1 MAYLERRYGTDTASA
16 ARLYVETGARRSE
29 INQLSAAR
37 NPINAAG
44 QIQLTNCKHGRP
56 RLSAPISAES
66 RAFVERSYRE
76 NGGLTI
82 NADRLRQ
89 QLNEALTA
97 TGQMRYRGGLH
108 ALRHTF
114 ATDRLQQLTAEG
126 MPRHAA
132 KSQVS
137 RELGH
142 NRQDAVKPYIE
153 GQAAYK

>member
-1 MAYLERRYGTDTASA
+1 MTKFGAIQNALVAKTGISTPGSWDKTIETARNTLRGEFHRTGETTHRAFASAPVLAYLERRYGTDTASA

-76 NGGLTI
+76 
-82 NADRLRQ
+82 
-89 QLNEALTA
+89 TA
-97 TGQMRYRGGLH
+97 G
-108 ALRHTF
+108 
-114 ATDRLQQLTAEG
+114 
-126 MPRHAA
+126 
-132 KSQVS
+132 
-137 RELGH
+137 
-142 NRQDAVKPYIE
+142 
-153 GQAAYK
+153 